1 MLFGEIDAKCLK
13 KVYNREK
20 ELFMATNNTKIF
32 LVLNSGSSSEKF
44 SLYEGEDEVC
54 SLYFEGV
61 ECDGKKKYICT
72 VSKEDGTE
80 YEVDK
85 KWDSLNDAFR
95 EAKAILEK
103 EGYINEAHPLDG
115 ILVRTPAA
123 GTYFSKHHIVDEGT
137 FAELEKAKVTYPL
150 HVPGAMRGVKNALEA
165 FPGVPVMTMSDSE
178 YLTRESRKDAA
189 YALPREVIEEFDLG
203 RWGAHGSS
211 YGYVMGRIR
220 ELGLLEKR
228 TIVCHLGSGCSATGF
243 IDGEPA
249 YTSMGETPLEGLMSS
264 TRTGSID
271 PTVGALLG
279 EKLGAAEA
287 IKVMNKESGLVALA
301 GSNDMREI
309 IAGAEEGRE
318 DAVMA
323 YNMFIDG
330 VAGKIG
336 EFAAKMG
343 GVDAIVFTATIGERS
358 IPVRTA
364 VMSHLEFMGFKIRND
379 ATMDKGAG
387 YTNVAEEGSKPIY
400 IIPTNEAAYMIKRA
414 SELIDNK
421 E

>member
-1 MLFGEIDAKCLK
+1 
-13 KVYNREK
+13 
-20 ELFMATNNTKIF
+20 MATNITKIF

-61 ECDGKKKYICT
+61 EVDGEKKFICT
-72 VSKEDGTE
+72 VTKEDGTE
-80 YEVDK
+80 YKVDK
-85 KWDSLNDAFR
+85 EWDTLDDAFR
-95 EAKAILEK
+95 EAKAIFEK

-123 GTYFSKHHIVDEGT
+123 GTYFSKHHIVDDET
-137 FAELEKAKVTYPL
+137 FEELEKAKVTYPL
-150 HVPGAMRGVKNALEA
+150 HVPGAIRGVKNAKAA
-165 FPGVPVMTMSDSE
+165 FPDVPVMTMSDSE
-178 YLTRESRKDAA
+178 ALTRESRKDAL
-189 YALPREVIEEFDLG
+189 YALPKEIIEEFDLG

-211 YGYVMGRIR
+211 YGYVMGRVK
-220 ELGLLEKR
+220 ELGILEKKMV
-228 TIVCHLGSGCSATGF
+228 VCHLGSGCSVTGF

-271 PTVGALLG
+271 PTIGALLG

-318 DAVMA
+318 DAVCA
-323 YNMFIDG
+323 YNLFIDG

-343 GVDAIVFTATIGERS
+343 GIDAIVFTATIGERS
-358 IPVRTA
+358 IPVRTSI
-364 VMSHLEFMGFKIRND
+364 MSHLEFMGFKIK
-379 ATMDKGAG
+379 AEASMDKGAG

-400 IIPTNEAAYMIKRA
+400 IIPTNEAAYMIKKA
-414 SELIDNK
+414 AELVDQK
-421 E
+421 

>member
-1 MLFGEIDAKCLK
+1 
-13 KVYNREK
+13 
-20 ELFMATNNTKIF
+20 MATNNTKIF

-61 ECDGKKKYICT
+61 ESDGKKKYICT

-80 YEVDK
+80 YKVDK
-85 KWDSLNDAFR
+85 EWDSLDEAFR

-103 EGYINEAHPLDG
+103 EGYINEAHKLDG

-123 GTYFSKHHIVDEGT
+123 GTYFSRHHIVDDET
-137 FAELEKAKVTYPL
+137 YVELEKAKVTYPL
-150 HVPGAMRGVKNALEA
+150 HVPGAMRGVKNAKEA

-178 YLTRESRKDAA
+178 YLTCETRKDAA

-220 ELGLLEKR
+220 ELGLLEKKM
-228 TIVCHLGSGCSATGF
+228 IVCHLGSGCSVTGF

-287 IKVMNKESGLVALA
+287 IKVMNKESGLTALA

-309 IAGAEEGRE
+309 IAMAEEGRPE
-318 DAVMA
+318 AVA
-323 YNMFIDG
+323 AFNMFIDG

-336 EFAAKMG
+336 EFAAKMSG
-343 GVDAIVFTATIGERS
+343 IDAVVFTATIGERS

-364 VMSHLEFMGFKIRND
+364 IMSHLEFMGFKIK
-379 ATMDKGAG
+379 AEASMDKKAG

-400 IIPTNEAAYMIKRA
+400 IIPTNEAAYMISAAGRLLDESK
-414 SELIDNK
+414 
-421 E
+421 